1 MPEVDTRTPGAA
13 DQVDRALA
21 RGILYE
27 ALALGFRPPDAE
39 TRRRLCVHESACALA
54 SAATFLDSDGKAELA
69 GAALRLAAA
78 PEAGAPAVLEAS
90 YQRLFGHTTRGS
102 VSAYETEYGED
113 TAFQQPQQLSDVSGF
128 LAAFGLQANPDQGR
142 ERVDHVSVECEF
154 LAFLARKEAYAVEHR
169 EEPMLK
175 ETRRGIRLF
184 LRDHLGRFAPALG
197 RLLLR
202 EDPRG
207 FYGALGDL
215 CRRFVALECA
225 RLDVPCSP
233 EFLPLRVPAEDTTP
247 MACGTAEELIQIG
260 GGAGSR
266 EEPPVPI
273 RDVTGS
279 GGEQG

>member
-1 MPEVDTRTPGAA
+1 MAEVDIHSSAA
-13 DQVDRALA
+13 AEIDRALA
-21 RGILYE
+21 RSILYE

-39 TRRRLCVHESACALA
+39 TRRRLCARDSACALA
-54 SAATFLDSDGKAELA
+54 SAATFLDGDGKAELA

-78 PEAGAPAVLEAS
+78 PESASPGALEAS

-113 TAFQQPQQLSDVSGF
+113 TAFQQPQQLSDVAGF
-128 LAAFGLQANPDQGR
+128 LAAFGLQADARRR
-142 ERVDHVSVECEF
+142 ERVDYVSVECEF

-184 LRDHLGRFAPALG
+184 LRDHPGRFVPALG

-215 CRRFVALECA
+215 CRRFVALDCA
-225 RLDVPCSP
+225 RLDVPCGP
-233 EFLPLRVPAEDTTP
+233 EFLPLRVPAEDSTP

-273 RDVTGS
+273 RYVTGS